1 MVTKKLF
8 RRYQPDADAMQHD
21 SEATP
26 ALTPCQ
32 EKILEYEEQLS
43 HLSQQKELHT
53 LALKEMYQFLCKL
66 DASFR
71 AENQNLRDLIKI
83 EQERSAKLIEVTKGL
98 WEIIDLMDSGK
109 GSDSKKL
116 AGLTKDVAYL
126 SQQEIEITDESES
139 RSLDFPRIND
149 IAPMMEAVG

>member
-1 MVTKKLF
+1 MVAKKLF
-8 RRYQPDADAMQHD
+8 RRYQPGTDTLSNE
-21 SEATP
+21 SEVTP

-71 AENQNLRDLIKI
+71 AENQNLRDLIKV

-98 WEIIDLMDSGK
+98 WEIIDLMDSGQS
-109 GSDSKKL
+109 SDSEKL
-116 AGLTKDVAYL
+116 AGLTRDVEYL
-126 SQQEIEITDESES
+126 AQQDIEITDESES
-139 RSLDFPRIND
+139 RSINFPHIND

>member
-1 MVTKKLF
+1 MVAKKLF
-8 RRYQPDADAMQHD
+8 RRYQPGTDTLPDE
-21 SEATP
+21 SEVTP

-71 AENQNLRDLIKI
+71 AENQNLRDLIKV

-98 WEIIDLMDSGK
+98 WEIIDLMDSGQS
-109 GSDSKKL
+109 SDSEKL
-116 AGLTKDVAYL
+116 AGLTRDVEYL
-126 SQQEIEITDESES
+126 AQQDIEITDESES
-139 RSLDFPRIND
+139 RSLSFPRIND

>member
-8 RRYQPDADAMQHD
+8 RRYQPGADVMQHD

-66 DASFR
+66 DTSFR
-71 AENQNLRDLIKI
+71 TENQNLRDLIKI

-98 WEIIDLMDSGK
+98 WEIIDLMDSGQS
-109 GSDSKKL
+109 SDTEKL
-116 AGLTKDVAYL
+116 AGLTRDVEYL
-126 SQQEIEITDESES
+126 AQQEIEITDESES
-139 RSLDFPRIND
+139 RSIDFPKIKD